1 MYPACIIAAERY
13 NMTNKK
19 KETKEPLITG
29 TSPPGSAG
37 LFAERERR
45 LKDLEQLTLL
55 SDVFMSVVLSDRNA
69 CQHVIRILMDDPGI
83 ELVSVR
89 TQYVI
94 SKVISHGAR
103 LDVLAEDKKGV
114 ICHLEIEG
122 ADVADHARRTR
133 FYGSV
138 TDGEFLR
145 KGRDYNELP
154 ERYIFYISRKDIWK
168 DGYTVYEEEKRFR
181 QTGKKHND
189 GSHLIYVN
197 AEIDDGSRIAKL
209 MKYFKTADPFDDS
222 EGELSKRVRFLK
234 TEEGG
239 IEIMCEIMERI
250 REEGRESGM
259 KESHKKTAW
268 NLEKMGMPLDTIAK
282 VVEEDVSVVRQWL
295 KPAK

>member
-122 ADVADHARRTR
+122 TDVADHARRTR

-282 VVEEDVSVVRQWL
+282 VVEEDISVVRQWL

>member
-1 MYPACIIAAERY
+1 MYHRSRKI
-13 NMTNKK
+13 
-19 KETKEPLITG
+19 
-29 TSPPGSAG
+29 
-37 LFAERERR
+37 
-45 LKDLEQLTLL
+45 
-55 SDVFMSVVLSDRNA
+55 
-69 CQHVIRILMDDPGI
+69 
-83 ELVSVR
+83 
-89 TQYVI
+89 QY
-94 SKVISHGAR
+94 
-103 LDVLAEDKKGV
+103 DQQENKKGV

-145 KGRDYNELP
+145 KGRDYSELP

-189 GSHLIYVN
+189 GSHLIHVN

-239 IEIMCEIMERI
+239 IEIMCEIMEKI
-250 REEGRESGM
+250 REEGKREGEMIGRESGM
-259 KESHKKTAW
+259 AESHKKTA
-268 NLEKMGMPLDTIAK
+268 
-282 VVEEDVSVVRQWL
+282 
-295 KPAK
+295 

>member
-13 NMTNKK
+13 NMTDKK

-29 TSPPGSAG
+29 TSPPGAAG

-268 NLEKMGMPLDTIAK
+268 NLEKMGMHLDTIAK

>member
-1 MYPACIIAAERY
+1 
-13 NMTNKK
+13 MTNKEN
-19 KETKEPLITG
+19 ETKEPLVTG
-29 TSPPGSAG
+29 ASPPEQAG
-37 LFAERERR
+37 FLAERERR

-55 SDVFMSVVLSDRNA
+55 SDVFMSVALSDLNA
-69 CQHVIRILMDDPGI
+69 CQHVIRILMDDPEI
-83 ELVSVR
+83 ELDSVR

-114 ICHLEIEG
+114 IYHLEIEG
-122 ADVADHARRTR
+122 ADVVDHARRTR

-145 KGRDYNELP
+145 KGRDYSELP

-168 DGYTVYEEEKRFR
+168 DGYTVYEEENRFR

-239 IEIMCEIMERI
+239 IETMCEIMEKI
-250 REEGRESGM
+250 REEGKREGRKSGM
-259 KESHKKTAW
+259 LESHKKTAW

-282 VVEEDVSVVRQWL
+282 VVEEDVTVVTKWL
-295 KPAK
+295 KTAK

>member
-1 MYPACIIAAERY
+1 
-13 NMTNKK
+13 MTNKEN
-19 KETKEPLITG
+19 ETKEPLVTG
-29 TSPPGSAG
+29 ASPPEQAG
-37 LFAERERR
+37 LLAERERR

-55 SDVFMSVVLSDRNA
+55 SDVFMSVALSDMNA
-69 CQHVIRILMDDPGI
+69 CQHVIRILMDAPEINLD
-83 ELVSVR
+83 SVR

-114 ICHLEIEG
+114 IYHLEIEG
-122 ADVADHARRTR
+122 ADVVDHARRTR

-138 TDGEFLR
+138 TDGEFLG
-145 KGRDYNELP
+145 KGRDYSELP

-168 DGYTVYEEEKRFR
+168 DGYTVYEEENRFR

-189 GSHLIYVN
+189 GSHLMYVN

-239 IEIMCEIMERI
+239 IEIMCEIMEKI
-250 REEGRESGM
+250 REEGKREGELMGRREGRKSGM
-259 KESHKKTAW
+259 LESHKKTAW

-282 VVEEDVSVVRQWL
+282 VVEEDVTVVTKWL
-295 KPAK
+295 KTAK

>member
-1 MYPACIIAAERY
+1 
-13 NMTNKK
+13 MTDKK

-29 TSPPGSAG
+29 T
-37 LFAERERR
+37 AERERR

-239 IEIMCEIMERI
+239 IEIMCEIMEKI
-250 REEGRESGM
+250 REEGKQEGELIGIREGRKSGM
-259 KESHKKTAW
+259 LESHKKTAW